1 MIKTRVVAMKC
12 EIKYVVHDQIKV
24 FTEHTLKE
32 ILIMIPVCT
41 VFVLFLNWCDFEV
54 KFLWAMLIIA
64 VVIDLCISSVA
75 AIKYCKSKK
84 E

>member
-1 MIKTRVVAMKC
+1 MKC
-12 EIKYVVHDQIKV
+12 EIKYVIHDQIKV

-32 ILIMIPVCT
+32 LLIMASVCT
-41 VFVLFLNWCDFEV
+41 ATVLFLNWCDFEV
-54 KFLWAMLIIA
+54 TFLWIMLIIA